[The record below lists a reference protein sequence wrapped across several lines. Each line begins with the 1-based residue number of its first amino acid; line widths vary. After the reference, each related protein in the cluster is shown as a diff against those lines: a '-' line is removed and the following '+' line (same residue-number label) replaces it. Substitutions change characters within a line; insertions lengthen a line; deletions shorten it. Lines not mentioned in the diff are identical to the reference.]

1 MSGEL
6 ASKVAKKYSGMKVL
20 PVLAGMVMLFA
31 PTGSVGAPAEE
42 TVHGLRQAGWVLVEK
57 SERDEWRM
65 GLSPYE
71 NIRRLVYVVT
81 YTLRKEGRT
90 MTCTLARDVMYDT
103 FKQTCAQTR

>member
-1 MSGEL
+1 MSDKL
-6 ASKVAKKYSGMKVL
+6 ASTAAKKHSGMKVL
-20 PVLAGMVMLFA
+20 VAFAGMAMLFA
-31 PTGSVGAPAEE
+31 PTGSAGAPAAE

-71 NIRRLVYVVT
+71 NMRRLVYVVT
-81 YTLRKEGRT
+81 YTLKKEGRT

-103 FKQTCAQTR
+103 FKQTCAPTR